1 MDDAYLEP
9 YRELAKVHGTQFGVT
24 WWADEG
30 TQRLRFDVFVH
41 MYSFDG
47 RRVLDAG
54 CNRGDFA
61 AYLIQEG
68 IAFEHFVGIDG
79 LDGVIGYAAGRGL
92 INSEFRVGDFIRAPE
107 LLTLGDPQV
116 ICISGAL
123 NTLSDAHVEQVL
135 ESSWNAA
142 SDALIFNF
150 LSDRAGPEAWLQLP
164 PVRRLNT
171 MKLIEWAKSKT
182 QYVSFRDDYF
192 DHRHDATILL
202 QRCPANEPEH
212 RQRPANEGS
221 GAGIRHGSDGTA

>member
-1 MDDAYLEP
+1 MDDAYLQP

-24 WWADEG
+24 LWADEG
-30 TQRLRFDVFVH
+30 TQRVRFDVFVQ

-61 AYLIQEG
+61 AYLIQKG

-79 LDGVIGYAAGRGL
+79 LDEVIGYATGRGL
-92 INSEFRVGDFIRAPE
+92 TNSEFCVGDFVRVPG
-107 LLTLGDPQV
+107 LLTLGDPEV

-123 NTLSDAHVEQVL
+123 NTMSDAHVDQVL
-135 ESSWNAA
+135 ESSWNAT
-142 SDALIFNF
+142 SDALMFNF
-150 LSDRAGPEAWLQLP
+150 LSDRAGPKAWLQLP

-182 QYVSFRDDYF
+182 QYVSFREDYF
-192 DHRHDATILL
+192 DHLHDATILMRRGPADESEHH
-202 QRCPANEPEH
+202 QRLP
-212 RQRPANEGS
+212 
-221 GAGIRHGSDGTA
+221 HG